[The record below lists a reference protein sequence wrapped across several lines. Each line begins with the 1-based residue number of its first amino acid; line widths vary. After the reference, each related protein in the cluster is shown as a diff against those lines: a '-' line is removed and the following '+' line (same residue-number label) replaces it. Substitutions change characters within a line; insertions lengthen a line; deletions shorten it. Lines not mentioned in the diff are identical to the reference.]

1 MKIFGWMQS
10 KLNGKQTIATKKP
23 SNVVSSNNQNLH
35 EPRKDEF
42 SDWPNSLL
50 AIGTFGTKDSLK
62 RGNEIMV
69 VHDIQEDEQ
78 EEEITSSSLEDRLD
92 FTPEEV
98 GKLQKELTKLLSRK
112 PVEQT
117 ESQRRNGI
125 STLPLDKFLNCPSSL
140 EVDRTICSELSVAS
154 ADDSKDVI
162 ADLRRSISVVLGSKR
177 KDVSFDGNNNGAIKK
192 KSISFLLKKIFVC
205 SSGFAPVAPSLRD
218 QMQLPE
224 SRMEKLLRAILN
236 KKIHQK
242 SSNAASSTKKY
253 LENNNS
259 RHISSNIQMEL
270 ENQLEETESHGSSK
284 WDKTDSEFI
293 VLEI

>member
-23 SNVVSSNNQNLH
+23 TNVVSTKNQNLH
-35 EPRKDEF
+35 EEF
-42 SDWPNSLL
+42 SDWPNALL

-62 RGNEIMV
+62 RDNEIMV
-69 VHDIQEDEQ
+69 HNTQEDVQEQ
-78 EEEITSSSLEDRLD
+78 EITSSSLEDQLD

-140 EVDRTICSELSVAS
+140 EVDRTICNELSVA
-154 ADDSKDVI
+154 ADDNKDFI
-162 ADLRRSISVVLGSKR
+162 ADLRRSISVVLGSKA
-177 KDVSFDGNNNGAIKK
+177 KDVCFDGNNNM
-192 KSISFLLKKIFVC
+192 FVC
-205 SSGFAPVAPSLRD
+205 SSGFAPAAPSLRD

-242 SSNAASSTKKY
+242 SSNAATSNKKY

-259 RHISSNIQMEL
+259 RHISANIQMEL
-270 ENQLEETESHGSSK
+270 ESQFSETESHGSSK
-284 WDKTDSEFI
+284 WDKTDSDFI

>member
-23 SNVVSSNNQNLH
+23 TNVVSTKNQNLH
-35 EPRKDEF
+35 EEF
-42 SDWPNSLL
+42 SDWPNALL

-62 RGNEIMV
+62 RDNEIMV
-69 VHDIQEDEQ
+69 HNTQEDVQEQ
-78 EEEITSSSLEDRLD
+78 EITSSSLEDQLD

-140 EVDRTICSELSVAS
+140 EVDRTICNELSVA
-154 ADDSKDVI
+154 ADDNKDFI
-162 ADLRRSISVVLGSKR
+162 ADLRRSISVVLGSKA
-177 KDVSFDGNNNGAIKK
+177 KDVCFDGNNNVAIKK
-192 KSISFLLKKIFVC
+192 KSISFLLKKMFVC
-205 SSGFAPVAPSLRD
+205 SSGFAPAAPSLRD

-224 SRMEKLLRAILN
+224 SRMEKGN
-236 KKIHQK
+236 SKQEDPPK
-242 SSNAASSTKKY
+242 SSNAATSNKKY
-253 LENNNS
+253 LENNIS
-259 RHISSNIQMEL
+259 RHISANTQMEL
-270 ENQLEETESHGSSK
+270 ESQFSETESHGSSK
-284 WDKTDSEFI
+284 WDKTDSDFI

>member
-10 KLNGKQTIATKKP
+10 KLNGKQIIATKKT
-23 SNVVSSNNQNLH
+23 NQYQNLH

-42 SDWPNSLL
+42 SDWPNALL

-62 RGNEIMV
+62 RENEIMV
-69 VHDIQEDEQ
+69 HDTQEDER
-78 EEEITSSSLEDRLD
+78 EEEITSSSLEDQLD

-112 PVEQT
+112 PVTQT

-140 EVDRTICSELSVAS
+140 EVDRTICSELSVA
-154 ADDSKDVI
+154 ADDNKDVI
-162 ADLRRSISVVLGSKR
+162 ADLRRSIGVVLGSKC
-177 KDVSFDGNNNGAIKK
+177 KDVCFDGNNNGAIKK
-192 KSISFLLKKIFVC
+192 KSISFLLKKMFVC
-205 SSGFAPVAPSLRD
+205 SSGFAPAAPSLRD

-236 KKIHQK
+236 KKIHQR
-242 SSNAASSTKKY
+242 SSNSATSTKKY
-253 LENNNS
+253 IENNNS

>member
-23 SNVVSSNNQNLH
+23 TNVVSTKNQNLH
-35 EPRKDEF
+35 EEF
-42 SDWPNSLL
+42 SDWPNALL

-62 RGNEIMV
+62 RDSEIMV
-69 VHDIQEDEQ
+69 HDTQENVQ
-78 EEEITSSSLEDRLD
+78 EEEIISSSLEDQLD

-140 EVDRTICSELSVAS
+140 EVDRTICNELSVA
-154 ADDSKDVI
+154 ADDNKDVI
-162 ADLRRSISVVLGSKR
+162 ADLRRSISVVLGSKA
-177 KDVSFDGNNNGAIKK
+177 KDVCFDGNNNGAMKK
-192 KSISFLLKKIFVC
+192 KSISFLLKKMFVC
-205 SSGFAPVAPSLRD
+205 SSGFAPAAPSLRD

-242 SSNAASSTKKY
+242 GSNAATSNKKY

-259 RHISSNIQMEL
+259 RHISANIQMEL
-270 ENQLEETESHGSSK
+270 ESQFAETERHGSSK

>member
-23 SNVVSSNNQNLH
+23 TNVASIKNQNLH

-42 SDWPNSLL
+42 SDWPHALL
-50 AIGTFGTKDSLK
+50 AIGTFGTKDTLK
-62 RGNEIMV
+62 RDNEIV
-69 VHDIQEDEQ
+69 VQQDEP
-78 EEEITSSSLEDRLD
+78 EEEENTSSSLEDQLD

-140 EVDRTICSELSVAS
+140 EVDRTICEKLSDVAN
-154 ADDSKDVI
+154 DNKDVI
-162 ADLRRSISVVLGSKR
+162 ADLRRSISFVLGNKAT
-177 KDVSFDGNNNGAIKK
+177 KDVCFDGNNNGALKK
-192 KSISFLLKKIFVC
+192 KSISFLLKKMFVC
-205 SSGFAPVAPSLRD
+205 SSGFAAPAAPSLRD

-236 KKIHQK
+236 KKIHQR
-242 SSNAASSTKKY
+242 SSNASTSTKKY

-259 RHISSNIQMEL
+259 RHISANIQMEL
-270 ENQLEETESHGSSK
+270 ENQLEESESHGSSK